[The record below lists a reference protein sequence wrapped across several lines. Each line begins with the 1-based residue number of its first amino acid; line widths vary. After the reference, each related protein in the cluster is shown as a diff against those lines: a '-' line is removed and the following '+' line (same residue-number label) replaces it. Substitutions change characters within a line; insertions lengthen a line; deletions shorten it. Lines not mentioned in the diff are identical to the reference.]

1 MQVKFLFS
9 APAQP
14 TQRYFSGFLCGREK
28 LSMNNLFVV
37 PLLLLSALGFAQSD
51 TWEEVKSFE
60 GRFRVLAPG
69 TMQLAVDTM
78 ETPVGALTYYTY
90 YYQPPAEEKSAE
102 NLMYMV
108 SYCDYPEGSLHADS
122 TELLAEFFETTRE
135 SGAFSINGDLIY
147 HSERNLGDANG
158 QYWRI
163 DYLDGNAVLKTWALV
178 AGRRFYS
185 VQTAT
190 VATRSLNRSTDR
202 FFESFVLIEAE
213 QPAPQKP

>member
-1 MQVKFLFS
+1 
-9 APAQP
+9 
-14 TQRYFSGFLCGREK
+14 
-28 LSMNNLFVV
+28 MNNLLVV
-37 PLLLLSALGFAQSD
+37 PLLLLYSLSFAQSD
-51 TWEEVKSFE
+51 AWEEVKSFE
-60 GRFRVLAPG
+60 GRFRVLSPG
-69 TMQLAVDTM
+69 AMQLAVDTM

-122 TELLAEFFETTRE
+122 TELLNEFFETTRE

-147 HSERNLGDANG
+147 HSERNLGDAVG

-178 AGRRFYS
+178 SSRRFYS

-202 FFESFVLIEAE
+202 FFNSFTLIEAE
-213 QPAPQKP
+213 RESPQKP

>member
-9 APAQP
+9 GRAKP
-14 TQRYFSGFLCGREK
+14 TRRPFSGFLSGIAK
-28 LSMNNLFVV
+28 LPMKKLLIATLF
-37 PLLLLSALGFAQSD
+37 LLPFLSLAQTD

-102 NLMYMV
+102 NLM
-108 SYCDYPEGSLHADS
+108 
-122 TELLAEFFETTRE
+122 FETTRE

-147 HSERNLGDANG
+147 HSERNLGDATG

-178 AGRRFYS
+178 NGRRFYS

-190 VATRSLNRSTDR
+190 VATRSLNRATDR
-202 FFESFVLIEAE
+202 FFESFTLIEAE
-213 QPAPQKP
+213 QPASQKP

>member
-1 MQVKFLFS
+1 MRNILI
-9 APAQP
+9 A
-14 TQRYFSGFLCGREK
+14 
-28 LSMNNLFVV
+28 
-37 PLLLLSALGFAQSD
+37 PLLLLSMPGLTQAD

-60 GRFRVLAPG
+60 GRFRVLSPG

-122 TELLAEFFETTRE
+122 TELLEEFFETTRE

-147 HSERNLGDANG
+147 HSERNLGDATG

-178 AGRRFYS
+178 NERRFYS
-185 VQTAT
+185 VQAAT

-202 FFESFVLIEAE
+202 FFESFTLTEAE
-213 QPAPQKP
+213 RASSQKP

>member
-9 APAQP
+9 GRAQP
-14 TQRYFSGFLCGREK
+14 TRRQFSGFLSGIAK
-28 LSMNNLFVV
+28 LPMKKLLIATLF
-37 PLLLLSALGFAQSD
+37 LLPFLSLAQTN

-69 TMQLAVDTM
+69 SMQLAVDTM

-202 FFESFVLIEAE
+202 FFESFTLIEAE
-213 QPAPQKP
+213 QPASQKP